1 MQIIREYFT
10 VALRKYESC
19 FVLATPR
26 ECEILSLNMDNKD
39 TWSRLKKK
47 AGVVYRYSRLL
58 SHAELEIPRPPWKL
72 QTVLA

>member
-1 MQIIREYFT
+1 MNPILFWP
-10 VALRKYESC
+10 LRGNVK
-19 FVLATPR
+19 
-26 ECEILSLNMDNKD
+26 ILSLNMDNKD

-47 AGVVYRYSRLL
+47 AGVLYRYSRLL